1 MNIEDRIGQREFGI
15 LAHTRLPIL
24 TGKMVDA
31 VVFGT
36 EADNPDVIVL
46 INKKPDVESDQ
57 ALVRLHSACIT
68 SEDLGSTK
76 CDCASQLNLAISM
89 ISESDWGIL
98 VYLLKHEG
106 RGIGLVNKIKAYAL
120 QNEGM
125 DTVDANV
132 ALGFGIDDRDF
143 SPAVEALKILGVK
156 RVELLSNNPE
166 KEKALD
172 SSDIQVVQRIS
183 MDVPINES
191 NRQYLFIKKQHFGHQ
206 LFRDPTTE
214 FLSQAT
220 SIDVFEFEISRC
232 EHGASALAM
241 QIGMADSGSETNP
254 EINRENVIAQVA
266 SAIRRCDC
274 VGDSPI
280 SRVEDD
286 RFILFLP
293 NKEIGAAH
301 QAAKELQKA
310 IARIILPGQA
320 EGSGSSLRMN
330 FGIAHGPAGESAAA
344 VVVDAISAL
353 DLSLNGGDPIMIYN
367 ESRACSA

>member
-1 MNIEDRIGQREFGI
+1 MKIEDKTGQREFGV
-15 LAHTRLPIL
+15 LAHTTLPIL

-36 EADNPDVIVL
+36 EPDNPDVIVL

-68 SEDLGSTK
+68 SEVLGSTK

-120 QNEGM
+120 QNEGL

-143 SPAVEALKILGVK
+143 SPAVEALKLLGVK

-172 SSDIQVVQRIS
+172 SSDIEVVQRIS
-183 MDVPINES
+183 MDVPINEF
-191 NRQYLFIKKQHFGHQ
+191 NRQYLFTKKQHFGHQ

-241 QIGMADSGSETNP
+241 QIRMTDSESGMNKE
-254 EINRENVIAQVA
+254 EVIAQVA
-266 SAIRRCDC
+266 NAIRHCDG

-293 NKEIGAAH
+293 NKEIAAAQLVAKAL
-301 QAAKELQKA
+301 QAS
-310 IARIILPGQA
+310 IARINLQGRI
-320 EGSGSSLRMN
+320 EESGSSLMIN
-330 FGIAHGPAGESAAA
+330 VGIAHGPAGESAAS
-344 VVVDAISAL
+344 VVLDAISAL
-353 DLSLNGGDPIMIYN
+353 DLSLKGGDPIKINN